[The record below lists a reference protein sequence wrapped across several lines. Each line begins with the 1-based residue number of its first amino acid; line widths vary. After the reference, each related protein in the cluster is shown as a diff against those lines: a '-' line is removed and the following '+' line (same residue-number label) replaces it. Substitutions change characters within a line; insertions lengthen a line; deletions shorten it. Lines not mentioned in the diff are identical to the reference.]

1 MTTHDVISAFLDNE
15 PFDPRDLGAALAD
28 PDGRG
33 LLLDLIALRQIAQ
46 PDEAVL
52 AISGAPR
59 PSKAALWIAAAAA
72 SAVIA
77 AVSGYQ
83 FGARREA
90 LASAPP
96 TPTVIIQ
103 TTQWRDVTSGGER

>member
-1 MTTHDVISAFLDNE
+1 
-15 PFDPRDLGAALAD
+15 
-28 PDGRG
+28 
-33 LLLDLIALRQIAQ
+33 
-46 PDEAVL
+46 
-52 AISGAPR
+52 
-59 PSKAALWIAAAAA
+59 LWIAAAAA